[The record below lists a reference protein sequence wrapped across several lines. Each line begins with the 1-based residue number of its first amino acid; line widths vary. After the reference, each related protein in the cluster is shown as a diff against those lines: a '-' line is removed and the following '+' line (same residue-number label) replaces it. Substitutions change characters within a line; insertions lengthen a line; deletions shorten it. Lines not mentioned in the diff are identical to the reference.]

1 MDIKKKNLLTAVLL
15 IGVAVAI
22 YVFAVIKAM
31 SQ

>member
-1 MDIKKKNLLTAVLL
+1 MNTKTKNILTAVLL
-15 IGVAVAI
+15 IAIAGTI